1 MASVKRDYYEVL
13 EVSRDADGNTIKK
26 AYRKLAVKY
35 HPDKNQ
41 GNAEAEEK
49 FKEIGEAYEVLSDE
63 EKRAAYDRYGHSA
76 FSQGGGGFHAHDPFD
91 VFREVFSGAGGGGG
105 GIFGSIFEEAF
116 GGGGGRARGRG
127 SDLRY
132 DMQVTFEEA
141 AKGCEK
147 EITLKKLETCGRCK
161 GTGGADG
168 AGATTCT
175 TCRGQGQVYMQR
187 GFFSVAQAC
196 PACGGSGE
204 TIDKPCTKCNGQ
216 GREEKTSKIKI
227 KIPAGI
233 EDGSRLRSSGQGE
246 AGLRGAPNGDLYI
259 VVHVKD
265 HAIFEREGT
274 DLFCEVPISFAAA
287 TLGGEVKVP
296 TLDGSAMV
304 KIPAGTPSGKVFRL
318 RGKGVADIGGRG
330 HGDLHVRVY
339 VEVPTK
345 LTSEQ
350 KKKLEEFAESC
361 GEEHHPEISGFFD
374 KVKQLFS

>member
-13 EVSRDADGNTIKK
+13 EVDRGADGTTIKK
-26 AYRKLAVKY
+26 AYRKMAVKY

-41 GNAEAEEK
+41 GDAEAEAR
-49 FKEIGEAYEVLSDE
+49 FKEIGEAYEVLSDG
-63 EKRAAYDRYGHSA
+63 EKRAAYDRFGHSA

-91 VFREVFSGAGGGGG
+91 VFREVFSGGGGGGG

-116 GGGGGRARGRG
+116 GGGGGRSRGRG
-127 SDLRY
+127 ADLRY
-132 DMQVTFEEA
+132 DMQITFEEA

-147 EITLKKLETCGRCK
+147 EITLKKLETCKTCD
-161 GTGGADG
+161 GTGAAKGGRAV
-168 AGATTCT
+168 TCP
-175 TCRGQGQVYMQR
+175 TCGGQGQVYAQR

-196 PACGGSGE
+196 PDCGGSGE
-204 TIDKPCTKCNGQ
+204 IIDRPCRDCNGE
-216 GREEKTSKIKI
+216 GRTEQTSKIKI
-227 KIPAGI
+227 KIPPGI

-246 AGLRGAPNGDLYI
+246 AGVRNGPRGDLYI
-259 VVHVKD
+259 VVHVKE
-265 HAIFEREGT
+265 HAIFQRDGT
-274 DLFCEVPISFAAA
+274 DLFCEVPISFASA

-296 TLDGSAMV
+296 TLDGSAKV

-318 RGKGVADIGGRG
+318 RGKGVADLAGRG
-330 HGDLHVRVY
+330 TGDLHVRVY

-345 LTSEQ
+345 LNTEQ